1 MLRQENKW
9 IEQCGFNHN
18 IKPIALS
25 PRNFAVATWIKMHWR
40 YRLID
45 LITRSNIIAQS
56 LCTLLLSLAQLS
68 YADQEQAIFAG
79 GCFWCIESDF
89 EKIDGVTSAVSGY
102 IGGRE
107 ANPSYQQVAAG
118 KTGHTEAVKIAFDSS
133 IISYQELLAHFWVNI
148 DPLDGDGQF
157 CDRGAQYRSE
167 IFYLNQSQQLAA
179 QRSLNELAASTDL
192 PGDIQTAITAA
203 SEFYIAEEYHQDYY
217 KKNPTRYNYYRWRCG
232 RDSRLEQLWQ

>member
-1 MLRQENKW
+1 MRRRHCL
-9 IEQCGFNHN
+9 IG
-18 IKPIALS
+18 PITKL
-25 PRNFAVATWIKMHWR
+25 NN
-40 YRLID
+40 
-45 LITRSNIIAQS
+45 ITRS
-56 LCTLLLSLAQLS
+56 LLILILSLSQFG

-89 EKIDGVTSAVSGY
+89 EKLDGVTSAVSGY
-102 IGGRE
+102 IGGRV
-107 ANPSYQQVAAG
+107 AYPSYQQVATG

-133 IISYQELLAHFWVNI
+133 IISYQQLLAHFWVNI

-179 QRSLNELAASTDL
+179 QRSLSELAASTDL

-232 RDSRLEQLWQ
+232 RDSRLKQLWQ

>member
-1 MLRQENKW
+1 MCRGYCLF
-9 IEQCGFNHN
+9 G
-18 IKPIALS
+18 PITKVTS
-25 PRNFAVATWIKMHWR
+25 ITQSF
-40 YRLID
+40 LI
-45 LITRSNIIAQS
+45 II
-56 LCTLLLSLAQLS
+56 LSLSQVG

-89 EKIDGVTSAVSGY
+89 EKLGGVTSAVSGY

-107 ANPSYQQVAAG
+107 ANPSYQQVASG

-133 IISYQELLAHFWVNI
+133 IIGYQQLLEHFWVNI

-203 SEFYIAEEYHQDYY
+203 TEFYIAEEYHQDYY

-232 RDSRLEQLWQ
+232 RDSRLKQLWQ